1 MSTGF
6 ANPPTRIDA
15 QHMPPRHALAAL
27 IDHIREVNGW
37 SDSDIVA
44 QSSAQGHKLSKSN
57 LSRIRNT
64 DVVSITA
71 TTIRALAAGLRIPET
86 EVARSALASM
96 GVDLPDLRGLDLET
110 AIRLDAS
117 ISAEDRSLLLDIL
130 RSIRM
135 RQRRPRDR
143 GALRPVDDQPQFDR
157 SQLLASMAEPEGD
170 REPEGEFPVDPPN
183 DDFEGR

>member
-1 MSTGF
+1 
-6 ANPPTRIDA
+6 
-15 QHMPPRHALAAL
+15 MPPRHALAAL
-27 IDHIREVNGW
+27 IDRIREVNGW

-44 QSSAQGHKLSKSN
+44 QSSNQGHKLSKSN

-86 EVARSALASM
+86 EVARSALMSM

-110 AIRLDAS
+110 AIRLDTS

-130 RSIRM
+130 RSIRS
-135 RQRRPRDR
+135 RQRLPRGR
-143 GALRPVDDQPQFDR
+143 GALRLVDDQPKFDR
-157 SQLLASMAEPEGD
+157 SQLLAAMAEPEGD
-170 REPEGEFPVDPPN
+170 REPEDEFPADPPN